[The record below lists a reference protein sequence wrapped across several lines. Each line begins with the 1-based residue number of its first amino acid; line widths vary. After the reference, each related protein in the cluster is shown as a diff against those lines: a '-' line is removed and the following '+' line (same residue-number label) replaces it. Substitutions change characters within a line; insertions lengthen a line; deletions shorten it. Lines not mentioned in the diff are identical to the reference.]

1 MVHEDFVKASHW
13 NATGGASLFELY
25 TSLKKGG
32 VRKKVVRK
40 SKTSRKKVVRKS
52 KTSRKKVVRKSKTS
66 RKKVVR
72 KSKASRK
79 KVVRKSKT
87 SRKKVVRKS
96 QRGGEYAPYLG
107 NPPYGLSTS
116 AHAKGQ
122 PAGKV
127 APIGMKIFE
136 RSFQG
141 PFPNKSKVEFDYTT
155 PFENGLIV
163 EPVPKM
169 TGGKKVV
176 KRKKSVK
183 KSTKKV
189 VKRKKS
195 VKKSTKKVVKRKK
208 SVKKST
214 KKVVK
219 RKKSVKKSVKKST
232 KKSKRKV
239 KRSVMRGG

>member
-1 MVHEDFVKASHW
+1 MVHEDFVKASDW
-13 NATGGASLFELY
+13 KATGGASLFELY

-52 KTSRKKVVRKSKTS
+52 KTSRKKVVRKS
-66 RKKVVR
+66 
-72 KSKASRK
+72 
-79 KVVRKSKT
+79 
-87 SRKKVVRKS
+87 
-96 QRGGEYAPYLG
+96 QRGGEHAPYPG

-127 APIGMKIFE
+127 APIGMKMYE

-141 PFPNKSKVEFDYTT
+141 PFPSRSSVEFDYTT
-155 PFENGLIV
+155 PFENCLIV

-176 KRKKSVK
+176 KRKKTVK

-189 VKRKKS
+189 VKR
-195 VKKSTKKVVKRKK
+195 
-208 SVKKST
+208 
-214 KKVVK
+214 
-219 RKKSVKKSVKKST
+219 
-232 KKSKRKV
+232 
-239 KRSVMRGG
+239 

>member
-1 MVHEDFVKASHW
+1 
-13 NATGGASLFELY
+13 
-25 TSLKKGG
+25 
-32 VRKKVVRK
+32 
-40 SKTSRKKVVRKS
+40 
-52 KTSRKKVVRKSKTS
+52 
-66 RKKVVR
+66 
-72 KSKASRK
+72 
-79 KVVRKSKT
+79 
-87 SRKKVVRKS
+87 
-96 QRGGEYAPYLG
+96 
-107 NPPYGLSTS
+107 
-116 AHAKGQ
+116 
-122 PAGKV
+122 
-127 APIGMKIFE
+127 MKMYE

-141 PFPNKSKVEFDYTT
+141 PFPSRSSVEFDYTT

-195 VKKSTKKVVKRKK
+195 VKKSVKKSTKKVIKRKK

-214 KKVVK
+214 
-219 RKKSVKKSVKKST
+219 KKST

>member
-1 MVHEDFVKASHW
+1 MVHEDFVKASDW
-13 NATGGASLFELY
+13 KATGGASLFELY

-52 KTSRKKVVRKSKTS
+52 
-66 RKKVVR
+66 
-72 KSKASRK
+72 
-79 KVVRKSKT
+79 
-87 SRKKVVRKS
+87 
-96 QRGGEYAPYLG
+96 QRGGEHAPYPG

-127 APIGMKIFE
+127 APIGMKMYE

-141 PFPNKSKVEFDYTT
+141 PFPSRSSVEFDYTT
-155 PFENGLIV
+155 PFENCLIV

-176 KRKKSVK
+176 KRKKTVK

-195 VKKSTKKVVKRKK
+195 VKK

-219 RKKSVKKSVKKST
+219 RKKSVKKSVKKS
-232 KKSKRKV
+232 KRKV
-239 KRSVMRGG
+239 KRGVMRGG

>member
-1 MVHEDFVKASHW
+1 MVHEDFVKASDW
-13 NATGGASLFELY
+13 KATGGASLFELY

-52 KTSRKKVVRKSKTS
+52 
-66 RKKVVR
+66 
-72 KSKASRK
+72 
-79 KVVRKSKT
+79 
-87 SRKKVVRKS
+87 
-96 QRGGEYAPYLG
+96 QRGGEHAPYPG

-127 APIGMKIFE
+127 APIGMKMYE

-141 PFPNKSKVEFDYTT
+141 PFPSRSSVEFDYTT
-155 PFENGLIV
+155 PFENCLIV

-176 KRKKSVK
+176 KRKKTVK

-189 VKRKKS
+189 VKR
-195 VKKSTKKVVKRKK
+195 
-208 SVKKST
+208 
-214 KKVVK
+214 
-219 RKKSVKKSVKKST
+219 
-232 KKSKRKV
+232 
-239 KRSVMRGG
+239 

>member
-1 MVHEDFVKASHW
+1 MVHEDFVKASDW

-52 KTSRKKVVRKSKTS
+52 KTSRKKVVRKS
-66 RKKVVR
+66 
-72 KSKASRK
+72 
-79 KVVRKSKT
+79 
-87 SRKKVVRKS
+87 
-96 QRGGEYAPYLG
+96 QRGGEHAPYPG

-116 AHAKGQ
+116 AHAKGE
-122 PAGKV
+122 PPGKV
-127 APIGMKIFE
+127 AQIGMKMYE

-141 PFPNKSKVEFDYTT
+141 PFPSKSSVEFDNNT

-195 VKKSTKKVVKRKK
+195 VKKS
-208 SVKKST
+208 VKKST

-219 RKKSVKKSVKKST
+219 RKKSVKKST

-239 KRSVMRGG
+239 KRGVMRGG

>member
-1 MVHEDFVKASHW
+1 MVQEDFVKASDW
-13 NATGGASLFELY
+13 KATGGASLFELY

-72 KSKASRK
+72 KSK
-79 KVVRKSKT
+79 T
-87 SRKKVVRKS
+87 SRKKVKRKS
-96 QRGGEYAPYLG
+96 QRGGEHTPYLG
-107 NPPYGLSTS
+107 NPPYGLTTS

-127 APIGMKIFE
+127 APLGMKIYE

-141 PFPNKSKVEFDYTT
+141 PFSNRSKVDFDYAT

-163 EPVPKM
+163 EPVPIM

-183 KSTKKV
+183 KSTKKCK
-189 VKRKKS
+189 VKTCKCKKCKCKPCKCKKS
-195 VKKSTKKVVKRKK
+195 KKSNK
-208 SVKKST
+208 S
-214 KKVVK
+214 
-219 RKKSVKKSVKKST
+219 

-239 KRSVMRGG
+239 KRGVMRGG

>member
-1 MVHEDFVKASHW
+1 M
-13 NATGGASLFELY
+13 Y
-25 TSLKKGG
+25 
-32 VRKKVVRK
+32 
-40 SKTSRKKVVRKS
+40 
-52 KTSRKKVVRKSKTS
+52 
-66 RKKVVR
+66 
-72 KSKASRK
+72 
-79 KVVRKSKT
+79 
-87 SRKKVVRKS
+87 
-96 QRGGEYAPYLG
+96 
-107 NPPYGLSTS
+107 
-116 AHAKGQ
+116 
-122 PAGKV
+122 
-127 APIGMKIFE
+127 E

-141 PFPNKSKVEFDYTT
+141 PFPSRSSVEFDYTT

-163 EPVPKM
+163 EPVPQM

-214 KKVVK
+214 KKCKVK
-219 RKKSVKKSVKKST
+219 TCKCKKCKCKPCKCKKSKKS